1 MVGPDLA
8 KFFDRVNH
16 QQRMAKIAE
25 RVSDKSLLKLIRA
38 LLRGHG
44 RKTDLCR
51 PGFAS
56 SEDVENM

>member
-38 LLRGHG
+38 
-44 RKTDLCR
+44 RKADLCR